1 MLQCKNA
8 ARFPAMT
15 GSLADAETL
24 AIGMPA

>member
-15 GSLADAETL
+15 VSLPDAETL
-24 AIGMPA
+24 AIGSPA